1 MSMGD
6 THMHGPGHSS
16 EKSNSRIVAMC
27 IAMVLGMGG
36 LAYASVPLYEL
47 FCQVTGY
54 GGTTQQVDAEA
65 ADGIGMIDRDINVRF
80 DANTASVLNW
90 EFAPEKREVT
100 IKMGEKMIINYLA
113 KNLSDKPIVG
123 MASFNVTPQAA
134 GIFFNKI
141 ECFCFTD
148 TYIEPGQTLEMP
160 VVFYVDPEMDQE
172 KAMKALNT
180 ITLSYTFFESET
192 SIEDAIAD
200 RNEERAIEAE
210 IKAEEAAIQTNNEK
224 I

>member
-1 MSMGD
+1 MSMVD
-6 THMHGPGHSS
+6 TSITNTNN
-16 EKSNSRIVAMC
+16 EKNNSRIVVMC
-27 IAMVLGMGG
+27 VCMVLAMGG
-36 LAYASVPLYEL
+36 LAYASVPLYQL

-65 ADGIGMIDRDINVRF
+65 ADGVGIIDRDINVRF

-90 EFAPEKREVT
+90 QFAPQQRQVT
-100 IKMGEKMIINYLA
+100 IKMGEKMVINYVA

-123 MASFNVTPQAA
+123 MATFNVTPQAA
-134 GIFFNKI
+134 GVFFNKI

-148 TYIEPGQTLEMP
+148 TYIKPGETLDMP

-172 KAMKALNT
+172 KALKALNT
-180 ITLSYTFFESET
+180 ITLSYTFFQSET
-192 SIEDAIAD
+192 SIEEAL
-200 RNEERAIEAE
+200 EERAEEAAIQAE
-210 IKAEEAAIQTNNEK
+210 IKAEEVAVKIDNEK